1 MNDQN
6 FKYLSMLVKQKRN
19 QDLNLYTEKLK
30 TLKYR
35 EKIMVI
41 GDRKA
46 AFEVQRKNQ
55 RNSTRI

>member
-1 MNDQN
+1 
-6 FKYLSMLVKQKRN
+6 MLVKQKRRN